1 MDEWE
6 ERNTIVSVVNII
18 LSGWGGKKKKKRTVR
33 GKKRTRENWKNYYL
47 ESKSIKR
54 GLYVAN

>member
-18 LSGWGGKKKKKRTVR
+18 LSGWGGKKKKE
-33 GKKRTRENWKNYYL
+33 ENSAGEKEN
-47 ESKSIKR
+47 
-54 GLYVAN
+54 

>member
-18 LSGWGGKKKKKRTVR
+18 LSGWGGKKKE
-33 GKKRTRENWKNYYL
+33 ENSAGEKEN
-47 ESKSIKR
+47 
-54 GLYVAN
+54 